1 VQTVNPGVNGQPV
14 SPPPRIL
21 DDGRLTDVQRLLY
34 DVQLAE
40 AVRCGLR
47 RDGGKNRVMTVSN
60 VLDVPQPVIDQSEPV
75 AVERRVYASAP
86 VVTRDDHVADPQHVN
101 RKLKHR
107 QAVQIRVDNDVRNVA
122 VDEELARIES
132 DDLVGRNAAVR
143 APDPE
148 ILRRLLGGQT
158 LEEIG
163 PTRRDFGRPAAIV
176 LEQVRQR

>member
-1 VQTVNPGVNGQPV
+1 MDGEPV
-14 SPPPRIL
+14 SPPPRVL

-40 AVRCGLR
+40 AVRYGLR

-86 VVTRDDHVADPQHVN
+86 VVTRDDHVADLQHVN

-158 LEEIG
+158 PEEIG